1 MINFISTLFLPNYD
15 CNDISSNLDNF
26 VFVAQKNQLKFKM
39 ILTKELQSTQSNL
52 PSFRIKLEADTKNK
66 FQELKNIAINKFNA
80 FGILKDNFDIFWQDE
95 ECDFN
100 IITDEDNLLEALEEL
115 NGPLYKLF
123 LLLQS
128 RDNLGEYI
136 IISIM
141 SKG

>member
-1 MINFISTLFLPNYD
+1 
-15 CNDISSNLDNF
+15 
-26 VFVAQKNQLKFKM
+26 M